1 MQENSGPEDFSTL
14 FTPPGSPHFSS
25 MMREEFLNAN
35 AGSDGHLVLH
45 DAFGDVE
52 SEDDEV
58 FVNSCFV
65 DEDDYH
71 LEERSRTT
79 LLNHSSEPKS
89 LSRVY
94 VEDAH
99 KQVKNYFP
107 LPIEETVQ

>member
-14 FTPPGSPHFSS
+14 FTPPESPHFSS
-25 MMREEFLNAN
+25 MMREHFLNAN
-35 AGSDGHLVLH
+35 AGSDGHMVLQA
-45 DAFGDVE
+45 AFGDDE
-52 SEDDEV
+52 SEDEEV
-58 FVNSCFV
+58 FANSCLV
-65 DEDDYH
+65 DEDDIH

-79 LLNHSSEPKS
+79 LLHHSSEPKS

-107 LPIEETVQ
+107 LAIEETVQ